1 MLTMAGRSAL
11 SPDWAPP
18 ASELPSA
25 PSAPLADCCIAS
37 RCTGSPFGLVIVPG
51 VPGAKFSPVIT
62 PPVLTVTSAVA
73 CCHHGRGFLAGC
85 TDISSPPRSVRRW
98 LLLPGLGKVAQDR
111 LHPRVTGVAGVV
123 VQHGRVAR
131 LPGGGAYH

>member
-1 MLTMAGRSAL
+1 MLTIGGRRAL
-11 SPDWAPP
+11 SPDRAPP
-18 ASELPSA
+18 ASEPAFA
-25 PSAPLADCCIAS
+25 PTAPLASRTCAS

-85 TDISSPPRSVRRW
+85 TDISSPLS
-98 LLLPGLGKVAQDR
+98 LGTA
-111 LHPRVTGVAGVV
+111 LFAT
-123 VQHGRVAR
+123 AR
-131 LPGGGAYH
+131 LGRGRAGSPAPS